1 MNNSPILGCLPD
13 DQRPATLRS
22 EIVINVIEQKRMRDY
37 AVSMLATSP
46 NNSQKSVRQRER
58 RWNPRTVIA
67 TCAVCSRSF
76 GSKAEAD
83 QHMNSAHRG
92 EILRIFQ
99 RGLDT
104 TKVRTVQ

>member
-1 MNNSPILGCLPD
+1 MI
-13 DQRPATLRS
+13 
-22 EIVINVIEQKRMRDY
+22 IVIEQKRVRDY
-37 AVSMLATSP
+37 AFSMLATSP
-46 NNSQKSVRQRER
+46 NSQKSVRQRER
-58 RWNPRTVIA
+58 RWNPRTVVA

-76 GSKAEAD
+76 ASKAEAD

-99 RGLDT
+99 RALDT

>member
-1 MNNSPILGCLPD
+1 V
-13 DQRPATLRS
+13 T
-22 EIVINVIEQKRMRDY
+22 NVIEQKRMRDY

-58 RWNPRTVIA
+58 RWNPRTVVA
-67 TCAVCSRSF
+67 TCAVCSRTF
-76 GSKAEAD
+76 ASKAEAD

-99 RGLDT
+99 RALDT